1 MQPYVTHS
9 LNNPQNIRIA
19 AIASLAINIGWLQW
33 LSNWWQGLP
42 GATVN
47 TAITLT
53 LQPAT
58 ISSAVV
64 SPLQESSL
72 LSDEAPEP
80 IVESPSALAEQQTVD
95 PLSARPNASPSDDL
109 NAQIEDAQIEQP
121 KTALNVLPEITPELI
136 RDSMK
141 GLQWDENGTEGRG
154 VGEAAIFDS
163 RLIERLNAA
172 RSRPRQVT
180 SVKNSVGELQLTGS
194 GWQQRFEV
202 DGRCFEVHLAD
213 PLVAYSQ
220 DRWYR
225 VACND

>member
-1 MQPYVTHS
+1 
-9 LNNPQNIRIA
+9 
-19 AIASLAINIGWLQW
+19 
-33 LSNWWQGLP
+33 QGLP

-58 ISSAVV
+58 ISTAVV

-80 IVESPSALAEQQTVD
+80 IVESPSALAERQTVD
-95 PLSARPNASPSDDL
+95 PTSERPNTSPSGDL
-109 NAQIEDAQIEQP
+109 DTQVGDVQIEQP
-121 KTALNVLPEITPELI
+121 KTALNVLPQITPELI
-136 RDSMK
+136 RESMK

-172 RSRPRQVT
+172 RSRPRKAVAMD
-180 SVKNSVGELQLTGS
+180 SPVSDLQLTGS
-194 GWQQRFEV
+194 GWLQRFEV
-202 DGRCFEVHLAD
+202 DGRCFEVQLAD
-213 PLVAYSQ
+213 PLDAFSQ